1 MHPGKIV
8 NVLCV
13 GSGHR
18 LHIPTSGTDNPGL
31 QNLFWWVQC
40 CFYVKN
46 LINDLLLCTFI
57 YICSRRS
64 CAERT
69 WNKEYG
75 TFLGS
80 LHLMH
85 GKGKSGLI
93 TRQGCPGERDN
104 QNRTWRKTE
113 TRSGPLP
120 STSSSYL
127 WGWTRLAPT
136 SNPPVQLRARG
147 TPQEEVEALGERC
160 EDEVEVQGGQQVL
173 CAKRQQEAAWRWKP
187 RGAVLEILWGVSR
200 EII

>member
-104 QNRTWRKTE
+104 IANQS
-113 TRSGPLP
+113 RSLCKIKSIAIFWIHWADSDPDFL
-120 STSSSYL
+120 SRNT
-127 WGWTRLAPT
+127 GWPKK
-136 SNPPVQLRARG
+136 NVP
-147 TPQEEVEALGERC
+147 
-160 EDEVEVQGGQQVL
+160 
-173 CAKRQQEAAWRWKP
+173 
-187 RGAVLEILWGVSR
+187 
-200 EII
+200 

>member
-93 TRQGCPGERDN
+93 TRQWWPGECDN
-104 QNRTWRKTE
+104 VCAQQDTQHRNFHMFKYALK
-113 TRSGPLP
+113 LP
-120 STSSSYL
+120 H
-127 WGWTRLAPT
+127 
-136 SNPPVQLRARG
+136 
-147 TPQEEVEALGERC
+147 C
-160 EDEVEVQGGQQVL
+160 QGGGL
-173 CAKRQQEAAWRWKP
+173 WDWMTSLLSKMIPWRNC
-187 RGAVLEILWGVSR
+187 IF
-200 EII
+200 

>member
-93 TRQGCPGERDN
+93 TRQGCPGERDSGN
-104 QNRTWRKTE
+104 EDIFFKWNPGIKNLLFLTLYIYRTVKPPWEGGRE
-113 TRSGPLP
+113 CLGI
-120 STSSSYL
+120 YL
-127 WGWTRLAPT
+127 WFIWAP
-136 SNPPVQLRARG
+136 R
-147 TPQEEVEALGERC
+147 
-160 EDEVEVQGGQQVL
+160 
-173 CAKRQQEAAWRWKP
+173 
-187 RGAVLEILWGVSR
+187 
-200 EII
+200 